1 MTAPS
6 TQQREGNIASRLV
19 AAEAIASSPSLPSR
33 TEFGHDHYAYV
44 DGQRMRVGATRTL
57 RPSDGET
64 GASFRHR
71 VDDLAQQLLLCG
83 TLSVDEEI
91 RSGVVVQ
98 AILRL
103 QFAPEPAPIL
113 DDSRLAGGRP
123 SGPRG
128 KRGGS

>member
-6 TQQREGNIASRLV
+6 QLREGYTASRHV
-19 AAEAIASSPSLPSR
+19 AAEALSSSPSLPGR

-57 RPSDGET
+57 RPGEGET
-64 GASFRHR
+64 GAAFRRR
-71 VDDLAQQLLLCG
+71 VDELAQQLLRCG
-83 TLSVDEEI
+83 TLQVDEEI

-98 AILRL
+98 AVLRL
-103 QFAPEPAPIL
+103 QLAPEPAPIL

-128 KRGGS
+128 RRGGA